1 MSGVVEAKT
10 VKTARALRRRGLPLY
25 YPILFVVPAFVIYAV
40 FFIYPTVLGFYYSF
54 TDWNATETTIRFV
67 GLTQFAEVMRN
78 PDFVVAL
85 KNTFLYAAVTT
96 VGKNV
101 IPLLLAVLLTMGM
114 RSRNALRAVYF
125 SPAILNIVAV
135 GLIFQGLLN
144 PHTGFVNNLLRS
156 MNLDFLALGWIGD
169 PSLSIFAACLM
180 EIWRASGITMAIY
193 IAGIQNISA
202 DYYEAAEID
211 GATVWAK
218 FVHVTLPLLMPAIT
232 INVLLSVIYGA
243 RMFEGVYFLTRGG
256 PGNSSEVLMT
266 LVYKYMGQGLY
277 GYSTALNLI
286 LVLLIILISMPLL
299 SYLTKKE
306 VGG

>member
-1 MSGVVEAKT
+1 MSSVAE
-10 VKTARALRRRGLPLY
+10 VKTGRALRRRKLPLY
-25 YPILFVVPAFVIYAV
+25 YPVMFVVPAFVIYAV

-67 GLTQFAEVMRN
+67 GLAQFTEVMRN
-78 PDFVVAL
+78 PDFVIAL
-85 KNTFLYAAVTT
+85 KNTFLYAAITT
-96 VGKNV
+96 IGKNV

-156 MNLDFLALGWIGD
+156 MKLDFLALGWIGD
-169 PSLSIFAACLM
+169 PSLSIYAACLM

-211 GATVWAK
+211 GATAWAK

-243 RMFEGVYFLTRGG
+243 RMFEGVYFLTQGG

>member
-1 MSGVVEAKT
+1 MSSVIG

-78 PDFVVAL
+78 PDFAVAL